1 MVRCL
6 RIDVALY
13 ENFYAKLGV
22 QIWTTLFKVY
32 GKFWS
37 VNYLHENAKEFF
49 RKFYRKFEVLSD
61 VVQGR
66 VVQKPVNV
74 NLALNVN

>member
-1 MVRCL
+1 MKTSTQNWVSKFGPHFL
-6 RIDVALY
+6 K
-13 ENFYAKLGV
+13 F
-22 QIWTTLFKVY
+22 T